1 MAERNPET
9 DHDPESTI
17 GLAAAPGAW
26 DELVRRFGAPLQ
38 RMAAEALGRVGQR
51 PERHRVEDL
60 VQDVYIRLLAGGRG
74 FDPHRRRGPQVLAY
88 LRRVVRSAAIDGVR
102 AAGAAK
108 RRAGDWLPSAA
119 ADLIDPGPDPEQR
132 LLARDRRRR
141 LLARCR
147 AAAGRG
153 PGAARDTRLLALTV
167 LGGWT
172 SREIAAA
179 SGGRLRASTVDAS
192 VCRMRRRL
200 AASGVRLPRR
210 SGGPRRRSSRSR

>member
-1 MAERNPET
+1 MAERNIEEEP
-9 DHDPESTI
+9 DS
-17 GLAAAPGAW
+17 PGGW
-26 DELVRRFGAPLQ
+26 DELVRRFGGPLE
-38 RMAAEALGRVGQR
+38 RMAAEALWRIGRT

-60 VQDVYIRLLAGGRG
+60 VQEVYCRLLAQNGG
-74 FDPHRRRGPQVLAY
+74 FDPRRRGDPQVFAY
-88 LRRVVRSAAIDGVR
+88 LRRAVRSAAVDGVR

-108 RRAGDWLPSAA
+108 RRAGEQVEGAVAEP
-119 ADLIDPGPDPEQR
+119 IDPAPDPEQR

-141 LLARCR
+141 MLARCR

-153 PGAARDTRLLALTV
+153 PRAARDTRLLALTV
-167 LGGWT
+167 IGGWT

-179 SGGRLRASTVDAS
+179 SSGRVRSSTVDAA

-210 SGGPRRRSSRSR
+210 SGGARRRR

>member
-1 MAERNPET
+1 MEVRDPET
-9 DHDPESTI
+9 ERDR
-17 GLAAAPGAW
+17 PGGW
-26 DELVRRFGAPLQ
+26 EELVRRFGGPLE
-38 RMAAEALGRVGQR
+38 RMAAEALWRVGQR

-60 VQDVYIRLLAGGRG
+60 VQEVYCRLLAQGGG
-74 FDPHRRRGPQVLAY
+74 FDLRRRRDPQVVAY
-88 LRRVVRSAAIDGVR
+88 LRRAVRSAAVDGVR

-108 RRAGDWLPSAA
+108 RRSGEPVVPGAVVEP
-119 ADLIDPGPDPEQR
+119 ADPAPDPEQR

-141 LLARCR
+141 LLARWR

-153 PGAARDTRLLALTV
+153 PGAARDTRLLALT
-167 LGGWT
+167 LIGGWT

-179 SGGRLRASTVDAS
+179 SGGRVCSSTVDAA

-210 SGGPRRRSSRSR
+210 SGGGPRRRR

>member
-1 MAERNPET
+1 MAERNIERET
-9 DHDPESTI
+9 DN
-17 GLAAAPGAW
+17 PGGW
-26 DELVRRFGAPLQ
+26 DDLVRRFGGPLE
-38 RMAAEALGRVGQR
+38 RMAAEALCRVGQP

-60 VQDVYIRLLAGGRG
+60 VQEVYCRLLAQGRG
-74 FDPHRRRGPQVLAY
+74 FDPHRRREPQVVAY
-88 LRRVVRSAAIDGVR
+88 LRRAVRSAAVDGVR

-108 RRAGDWLPSAA
+108 RRSGEPVPGAVAEP
-119 ADLIDPGPDPEQR
+119 IDPAPDPEQR

-153 PGAARDTRLLALTV
+153 PAAARDTRLLALTV
-167 LGGWT
+167 IGGWT

-179 SGGRLRASTVDAS
+179 SGGRVRSSTVDAA

-210 SGGPRRRSSRSR
+210 SGGARRQR